1 MQALKEAPKTSAPAV
16 LAPSR
21 GGEKVSPQV
30 RRGQEVT
37 AWIMIAAIWGT
48 FAFCI
53 YLIWVKANAGV

>member
-1 MQALKEAPKTSAPAV
+1 MEAFKEAPKTSAPAV

-21 GGEKVSPQV
+21 GGANPSPQV
-30 RRGQEVT
+30 RRRQELT

-53 YLIWVKANAGV
+53 YMIWVKASAGV